1 MTILTIINY
10 IILTLLFCVTP
21 AGVLWLCRKVTL
33 CGKIGPIMILYA
45 IGIIVGNLPVVPT
58 EIIKFQEILPSVLVP
73 LAIPMML
80 FGCSFKLSEAKLQIR
95 LLLSGIVSVCAAVV
109 GGFLIWGDKIHDA
122 NKVGAMIAGKCT
134 GGTLNMAALQAMLG
148 VDDTTYIMLN
158 SYDIIICFVYF
169 VFLLS
174 VGIKLFRRLYREK
187 RVGEL
192 SAEDQAEIQRQIEL
206 TKQNP
211 YKGIF
216 SKAGFKQLGKILAA
230 TLIVVGISAGVA
242 VLTAAE
248 GWFSVIF
255 ILMATTLGI
264 VGSFIKPIRKL
275 DRSYDA
281 GMYLIYI
288 FSLAIAT
295 MADLSELNLAE
306 GIYQFMF
313 MAFTIFVS
321 LFLHA
326 IFCRLLR
333 VDADS
338 MVISSVAFI
347 NSPPFVPMIS
357 AAMRNKGALVTG
369 LSAGLIGYAIGN
381 YLGFFMVEL
390 LSRL

>member
-1 MTILTIINY
+1 
-10 IILTLLFCVTP
+10 
-21 AGVLWLCRKVTL
+21 
-33 CGKIGPIMILYA
+33 
-45 IGIIVGNLPVVPT
+45 
-58 EIIKFQEILPSVLVP
+58 
-73 LAIPMML
+73 
-80 FGCSFKLSEAKLQIR
+80 
-95 LLLSGIVSVCAAVV
+95 
-109 GGFLIWGDKIHDA
+109 
-122 NKVGAMIAGKCT
+122 
-134 GGTLNMAALQAMLG
+134 
-148 VDDTTYIMLN
+148 
-158 SYDIIICFVYF
+158 

-174 VGIKLFRRLYREK
+174 VGIKLFRRLYRE
-187 RVGEL
+187 RRGGEL
-192 SAEDQAEIQRQIEL
+192 SAEDQAEIERQIEL

-216 SKAGFKQLGKILAA
+216 SKPGLIQIGKILAA
-230 TLIVVGISAGVA
+230 TLVVVGISAGVA

-248 GWFSVIF
+248 GWFSVVF

-264 VGSFIKPIRKL
+264 VGSFIKPIRQL
-275 DRSYDA
+275 DRSYDV

-288 FSLAIAT
+288 FSLVIAT

-313 MAFTIFVS
+313 MAFSIFVS

-357 AAMRNKGALVTG
+357 AAMRNKSTLVTG

-381 YLGFFMVEL
+381 YLGFFMVEF